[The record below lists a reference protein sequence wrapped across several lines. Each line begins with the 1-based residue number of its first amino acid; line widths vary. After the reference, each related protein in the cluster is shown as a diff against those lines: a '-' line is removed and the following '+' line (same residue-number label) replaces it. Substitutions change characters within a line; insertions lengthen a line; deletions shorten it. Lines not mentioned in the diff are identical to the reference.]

1 MYLPRHSARRWS
13 GCGHG
18 GSIPPCSGGAGYR
31 PEKHLLVHAGFGK
44 NCLALR
50 WFLPTINLS
59 DPRSGEALTGVDVTV
74 GADMPSMPMA
84 HNVKPAKAMP
94 GNEPGTYRAHIKLE
108 MHGDWVVKLDL
119 AGPVR
124 DRIVKSM
131 RFEPKP

>member
-1 MYLPRHSARRWS
+1 MIAARNSLLSLLIVTGSFGS
-13 GCGHG
+13 GLA
-18 GSIPPCSGGAGYR
+18 AGVKARAEVSCAATAKPLEYD
-31 PEKHLLVHAGFGK
+31 
-44 NCLALR
+44 C
-50 WFLPTINLS
+50 TIKLS
-59 DPRSGEALTGVDVTV
+59 DSRSGAALTDVEVTV
-74 GADMPSMPMA
+74 RADMPSMPMA

-119 AGPVR
+119 VGPVR

>member
-1 MYLPRHSARRWS
+1 MIAARNSLLSLLIVTGSFGS
-13 GCGHG
+13 GLA
-18 GSIPPCSGGAGYR
+18 AGVKARAEVSCAATAKPLEYD
-31 PEKHLLVHAGFGK
+31 
-44 NCLALR
+44 C
-50 WFLPTINLS
+50 TIKLS
-59 DPRSGEALTGVDVTV
+59 DSRSGAALTDVEVTV

-119 AGPVR
+119 VGPVR

>member
-1 MYLPRHSARRWS
+1 MIAARDLLLSLFVVVVSFGSGLAADVKARAEVSCSAAAKPLEYD
-13 GCGHG
+13 C
-18 GSIPPCSGGAGYR
+18 
-31 PEKHLLVHAGFGK
+31 
-44 NCLALR
+44 
-50 WFLPTINLS
+50 TIKLS
-59 DPRSGEALTGVDVTV
+59 DSRSGEALTGVEVTV

-94 GNEPGTYRAHIKLE
+94 GNEPGAYRAHIKLE
-108 MHGDWVVKLDL
+108 MHGDWAVKLDL

>member
-1 MYLPRHSARRWS
+1 MIAARDLLLSLFVVMVSFGSGLAADVKARAEVSCSAAAKS
-13 GCGHG
+13 LEYDC
-18 GSIPPCSGGAGYR
+18 
-31 PEKHLLVHAGFGK
+31 
-44 NCLALR
+44 
-50 WFLPTINLS
+50 TIKLS
-59 DPRSGEALTGVDVTV
+59 DSRSGEALTGVEVAV

-94 GNEPGTYRAHIKLE
+94 GNEAGTYRAHIKLE

>member
-1 MYLPRHSARRWS
+1 MIAARDLLLSLFVVMVSFGSGLAADVKARAEVSCSAAAKPLEYD
-13 GCGHG
+13 C
-18 GSIPPCSGGAGYR
+18 
-31 PEKHLLVHAGFGK
+31 
-44 NCLALR
+44 
-50 WFLPTINLS
+50 TIKLS
-59 DPRSGEALTGVDVTV
+59 DSRSGEALTGIEVTV

-84 HNVKPAKAMP
+84 HNLKPAKAMP

>member
-1 MYLPRHSARRWS
+1 MIAARDLLLSRFVVMVSFGSGLAADVKARAEVSCSAAAKPLEYD
-13 GCGHG
+13 C
-18 GSIPPCSGGAGYR
+18 
-31 PEKHLLVHAGFGK
+31 
-44 NCLALR
+44 
-50 WFLPTINLS
+50 TIKLS
-59 DPRSGEALTGVDVTV
+59 DSRSGEALTGVEVTV

-108 MHGDWVVKLDL
+108 MHGDWAVKLDL

>member
-1 MYLPRHSARRWS
+1 MIAARALLLSLFVVMVSSAS
-13 GCGHG
+13 GW
-18 GSIPPCSGGAGYR
+18 A
-31 PEKHLLVHAGFGK
+31 AGFK
-44 NCLALR
+44 AKAEVSCAATAKPLEYDCA
-50 WFLPTINLS
+50 IKLS
-59 DPRSGEALTGVDVTV
+59 DARSGAALTGVEVTV

-84 HNVKPAKAMP
+84 HNVKPAKALP

-108 MHGDWVVKLDL
+108 MHGDWVLKVDL

>member
-1 MYLPRHSARRWS
+1 MIAARALLLSLFVVMVSSAS
-13 GCGHG
+13 GWA
-18 GSIPPCSGGAGYR
+18 AGVKAKAEVSCAATAKPLEYDCAI
-31 PEKHLLVHAGFGK
+31 K
-44 NCLALR
+44 
-50 WFLPTINLS
+50 LS
-59 DPRSGEALTGVDVTV
+59 NARSGAALTGVEVTV

-94 GNEPGTYRAHIKLE
+94 GNESGTYRAHIKLE